1 MKRARELVA
10 LGLVVV
16 ALAGCSAAA
25 QGPQPAISAES
36 LAGAARSITVVGE
49 GKVTLVPDLAE
60 INIGAEAT
68 AETVSEAKAEVD
80 GQVAAIVATL
90 QDMGVQERDI
100 RTTHYSIYYERV
112 PVQVLSAPTPAEGDS
127 GYRVSSMMRVT
138 VRDVDKAGDLLD
150 AAVEA
155 GANHVY
161 GLTFTV
167 SDETLWQGQ
176 ARARAMD
183 DARAR
188 AAALARLAGVSLG
201 QVLWVSEVI
210 GGLPTAMF
218 SGLESKQTALGELEM
233 GTQVQVTFAIE

>member
-1 MKRARELVA
+1 MKRAKELLV
-10 LGLVVV
+10 LGLVVA

-25 QGPQPAISAES
+25 QGAQPSAS
-36 LAGAARSITVVGE
+36 DSGMAGASRSITVVGE
-49 GKVTLVPDLAE
+49 GKIALVPDLAE

-68 AETVSEAKAEVD
+68 AVTVSEAKAEVD
-80 GQVAAIVATL
+80 HQVATIVATL
-90 QDMGVQERDI
+90 EQMGVQDQDI
-100 RTTHYSIYYERV
+100 RTTHYSIYSERV
-112 PVQVLSAPTPAEGDS
+112 PIQALSGPLPAEGDS

-138 VRDVDKAGDLLD
+138 VRDVEKAGDLLD

-167 SDETLWQGQ
+167 SDESVWQGQ
-176 ARARAMD
+176 ARERAME

-188 AAALARLAGVSLG
+188 AAELARLAAVDLG
-201 QVLWVSEVI
+201 QVLSVSEVI

-218 SGLESKQTALGELEM
+218 SGVESKQIALGELEM
-233 GTQVQVTFAIE
+233 GTQVQVTFAIQ